1 MLLLQLRSM
10 TTEELNQIRQVVRE
24 EVHAETEPIKSDL
37 HAIKSDLHAVKQT
50 QAQTNTTVAQIK
62 TVVETLEA
70 GQKDIRAEMATKAEV
85 LHLGVKID
93 KLRKRVE
100 GIEEYEGIHNPD
112 KN

>member
-1 MLLLQLRSM
+1 M

-24 EVHAETEPIKSDL
+24 EVHAEAEPIKG
-37 HAIKSDLHAVKQT
+37 DLHAVKQT
-50 QAQTNTTVAQIK
+50 QVQTNTTVAQIK

-70 GQKDIRAEMATKAEV
+70 GQKDIRENMATKQDILEVRAEMATKADV
-85 LHLGVKID
+85 LHVGVKID
-93 KLRKRVE
+93 KVRKRIE